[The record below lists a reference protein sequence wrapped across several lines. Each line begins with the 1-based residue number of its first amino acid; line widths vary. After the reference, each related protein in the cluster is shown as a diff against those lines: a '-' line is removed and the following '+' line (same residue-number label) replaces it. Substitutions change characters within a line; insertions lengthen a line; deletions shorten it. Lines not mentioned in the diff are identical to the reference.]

1 MPFVSELY
9 TFLAAQAGITALTGS
24 GAGARIYPLMAPQLE
39 LGAEL
44 SSTLVYSQ
52 VSRQDLDALR
62 ETGMRRTEFEFLSM
76 AATHAAAHALNDAL
90 EAALHHYTG
99 AMGAATCQRAKLQ
112 DTSDEVLP
120 DIGVYIVASRYLI
133 AHS

>member
-1 MPFVSELY
+1 MPFVSDLY
-9 TFLAAQAGITALTGS
+9 AFLASQAGITAVVGS
-24 GAGARIYPLMAPQLE
+24 GASARIYPLMAPQLD

-44 SSTLVYSQ
+44 LSTLVYSQ
-52 VSRQDLDALR
+52 VNRQDIEALK
-62 ETGMRRTEFEFLSM
+62 ETGIKRTEFEFLSM

-90 EAALHHYTG
+90 EAALNHYTG

-120 DIGVYIVASRYLI
+120 DLAVYIVASRYLI
-133 AHS
+133 SHS